1 MRGGNVKKT
10 RLQQVDKLTKELVKR
25 WMWLPKR
32 ASNEVVYLLPSEGG
46 AGCLP
51 LGDNCD
57 LLSIVHG
64 YRLLTCRDAATR
76 EVAWNV
82 LGAVVRRKI
91 GRPANKTDICRY
103 LSGDLA
109 GEFGRDGGDI
119 ASLWSRVR
127 NASRRL
133 APRIHLNWSWSTEEN
148 ELHLHLI
155 NPLHPGDTRLFINPQ
170 TRMHCCRNLRDAV
183 RGTYKQRLFRKPDQ
197 GKVYDVTTQSSHS
210 NHMLRSGRF
219 TRFADWRFLHRARLG
234 VVPLNATRRF
244 GALDKRC
251 RRCNHPTET
260 LPHVLNHCGPL
271 AGARTHRHDTILQRI
286 ARAVPPRMG
295 TVRINRIVPGIQ
307 DTGRPDLVVLNEA
320 KKKAYIVDVAIPFEN
335 RPTAMAEARRIKK
348 DKYSGTA
355 DRLRARGYEVEVDAL
370 VIGALGGWDPANE
383 ITLRMLKVNQKYAL
397 LMRRLMI
404 SDCIRWSRDMY
415 VEHVTGTRQYQR
427 PGPPRLADGAP
438 NGEADNT
445 LDGHDVAP
453 VGNVAPVEE
462 DRAAEPAP
470 AERPM
475 VTAEPVAEPAAAVDS
490 AAVTTAARAPQPPRR
505 SCPPSP
511 PHSSWIRRNL
521 MGLIEDSPLA
531 RHRSSNPPNASVA
544 ISTQSSIAPVS
555 ISAQTQAHTSS
566 PAHQSSSNSSQA
578 PVAISAQ
585 FHRNTLY
592 STDSDDSEPQSPPP
606 STVARFHKTPGHN
619 RR

>member
-1 MRGGNVKKT
+1 MRDLRLINESLLAPWQKLDAVTTFLLPRMDFIMRGGNVKKT

-64 YRLLTCRDAATR
+64 YRHLTCRDAATG

-197 GKVYDVTTQSSHS
+197 GK
-210 NHMLRSGRF
+210 
-219 TRFADWRFLHRARLG
+219 
-234 VVPLNATRRF
+234 P
-244 GALDKRC
+244 
-251 RRCNHPTET
+251 CNLE
-260 LPHVLNHCGPL
+260 
-271 AGARTHRHDTILQRI
+271 I
-286 ARAVPPRMG
+286 
-295 TVRINRIVPGIQ
+295 TVRFNPSHVFSVLTVLSILAK
-307 DTGRPDLVVLNEA
+307 DVV
-320 KKKAYIVDVAIPFEN
+320 
-335 RPTAMAEARRIKK
+335 
-348 DKYSGTA
+348 
-355 DRLRARGYEVEVDAL
+355 
-370 VIGALGGWDPANE
+370 
-383 ITLRMLKVNQKYAL
+383 
-397 LMRRLMI
+397 
-404 SDCIRWSRDMY
+404 
-415 VEHVTGTRQYQR
+415 
-427 PGPPRLADGAP
+427 
-438 NGEADNT
+438 
-445 LDGHDVAP
+445 
-453 VGNVAPVEE
+453 
-462 DRAAEPAP
+462 
-470 AERPM
+470 
-475 VTAEPVAEPAAAVDS
+475 
-490 AAVTTAARAPQPPRR
+490 
-505 SCPPSP
+505 
-511 PHSSWIRRNL
+511 
-521 MGLIEDSPLA
+521 
-531 RHRSSNPPNASVA
+531 
-544 ISTQSSIAPVS
+544 
-555 ISAQTQAHTSS
+555 
-566 PAHQSSSNSSQA
+566 
-578 PVAISAQ
+578 
-585 FHRNTLY
+585 
-592 STDSDDSEPQSPPP
+592 
-606 STVARFHKTPGHN
+606 
-619 RR
+619 